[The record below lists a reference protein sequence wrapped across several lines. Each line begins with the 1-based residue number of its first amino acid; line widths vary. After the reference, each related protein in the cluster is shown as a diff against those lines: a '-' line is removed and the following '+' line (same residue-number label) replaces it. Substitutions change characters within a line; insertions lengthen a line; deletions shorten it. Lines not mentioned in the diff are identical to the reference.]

1 MGALQDLPSPPQIRP
16 QRSPECS
23 MIPLSVSLASPMPGR
38 DPTGNSGE
46 MPCPHTTP
54 QAAPMGAAPPA
65 LPPTLSI
72 TPSFLAAAS
81 SSDGGGGRKARP
93 CLLCLPSCR
102 SYDKQRCA
110 NTCVAARVAWT
121 RPIPGAKV
129 VGVRRGGDDR
139 GGPRSRPGRFHWAPL
154 PVLIS
159 FPSGLEAAPG
169 LGAATGPGK
178 ADPLPAPQQPPA
190 LGGGQTGGRGAGVL
204 LAPAFALLWC
214 LPSLFPPD
222 APRLGETEA
231 GKGGGCPGGPRRG
244 RRAMPYLGAR
254 RRCRLCCARDTGTC
268 FDLRRRGGAGEQD
281 LPWLPPAAAPAPA
294 PPHAP
299 RPPPHDGRRR

>member
-1 MGALQDLPSPPQIRP
+1 MAAGGGRRGRVCFACLLVGPTINKGVQTRAWQPGL
-16 QRSPECS
+16 
-23 MIPLSVSLASPMPGR
+23 PGR
-38 DPTGNSGE
+38 DPSRGQRWSG
-46 MPCPHTTP
+46 C
-54 QAAPMGAAPPA
+54 
-65 LPPTLSI
+65 
-72 TPSFLAAAS
+72 
-81 SSDGGGGRKARP
+81 GG
-93 CLLCLPSCR
+93 
-102 SYDKQRCA
+102 
-110 NTCVAARVAWT
+110 
-121 RPIPGAKV
+121 
-129 VGVRRGGDDR
+129 GGDDR